1 MGTTILWADDEID
14 LLKPHILFLQS
25 KGYNVI
31 PVVSGNEAL
40 DALEKEVVGIIFLD
54 ENMPGLSGIE
64 TLKKIK
70 ALQTNI
76 PIVMITKSEEEHIME
91 DAIGS
96 NIADYLIK
104 PVNPN
109 QILLCLKKNI
119 ENKKI
124 VSEKSTIAYQQAFR
138 NISMKLSDNL
148 TLDEWETLYKEL
160 VFWELELEKIEDS
173 GVADI

>member
-1 MGTTILWADDEID
+1 MVTTILWADDEID

-40 DALEKEVVGIIFLD
+40 DALEKEVVDIIFLD
-54 ENMPGLSGIE
+54 ENMPGMSGIE

-70 ALQTNI
+70 SLQMNI

-124 VSEKSTIAYQQAFR
+124 VSEKSTIA
-138 NISMKLSDNL
+138 
-148 TLDEWETLYKEL
+148 
-160 VFWELELEKIEDS
+160 
-173 GVADI
+173 